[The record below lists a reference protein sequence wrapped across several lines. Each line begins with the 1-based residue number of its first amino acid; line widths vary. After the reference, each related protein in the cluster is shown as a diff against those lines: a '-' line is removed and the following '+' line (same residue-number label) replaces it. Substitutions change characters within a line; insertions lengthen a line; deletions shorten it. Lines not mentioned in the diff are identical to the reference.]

1 MLVGGGEN
9 LYTHLGG
16 VFSIARPDNWGKARA
31 YDWGNEHKDGLLF
44 FYVYEKDKILTAD
57 MGAIGLSKSYEQTFI
72 KALLPSCFCN
82 ANVNESICL

>member
-1 MLVGGGEN
+1 MGLSALLVPTTWAMREPTNRG
-9 LYTHLGG
+9 T
-16 VFSIARPDNWGKARA
+16 SIRTGST
-31 YDWGNEHKDGLLF
+31 F
-44 FYVYEKDKILTAD
+44 FYVYAKDRILTAN